1 MVISGFLIS
10 QLPFQFLLLRMLDF
24 NQKGKVFITCK
35 DRSVSYLEHEV
46 RELGFVPTSVIRTG
60 IELQASLEDCMD
72 LNLHLR
78 TASHVLYELKSF
90 YLQNAD
96 DIYRKFKAIP
106 WEEYLDV
113 DGYFS
118 VNSVAENES
127 ITTPLIV
134 NVKVKDAIVDRF
146 RDLKG
151 RRPDS
156 GSDFSGLV
164 IQVYW
169 KETQASVY
177 LNTSGE
183 TLAKH
188 GYRKIPGKAPMME
201 ALAAATIYA
210 TEWNTRVP
218 FINPM
223 CGSGTLAI
231 EAALMATK
239 RYPGLF
245 RDQYAFQHILGYQ
258 EEAFLAK
265 KKKLESKIVEA
276 TEVKII
282 ASDIS
287 LQAISFAM
295 ENAAF
300 AGVDHMI
307 EFQTCDFAETEI
319 PEKPRGVIMF
329 NPEYGERLG
338 ENDEL
343 EGIYKRM
350 GDFMKQKCAG
360 YRGYIFTGNLE
371 LAKKIGL
378 KASRRIEFWNGT
390 IDCRLLKY
398 ELFEGTREPRGGK

>member
-1 MVISGFLIS
+1 
-10 QLPFQFLLLRMLDF
+10 MLDF
-24 NQKGKVFITCK
+24 NTKGKVFITCK
-35 DRSVSYLEHEV
+35 DRSVSYLEQEI
-46 RELGFVPTSVIRTG
+46 RELGFFPVEVRRTG
-60 IELQASLEDCMD
+60 IEILASLEECMD

-78 TASHVLYELKSF
+78 TASHVLYEIKSF
-90 YLQNAD
+90 YLRNAD
-96 DIYRKFKAIP
+96 DIYRRFKAIP
-106 WEEYLDV
+106 WEDYLDV

-146 RDLKG
+146 RELKG

-169 KETQASVY
+169 KETQAIVY

-201 ALAAATIYA
+201 ALAAATIFA

-231 EAALMATK
+231 EAALLASK
-239 RYPGLF
+239 RYPGLY
-245 RDQYAFQHILGYQ
+245 REHYAFQHILGYQ
-258 EEAFLAK
+258 AETFLAK
-265 KKKLESKIVEA
+265 KKKLENKVIHDPGV
-276 TEVKII
+276 TII

-287 LQAISFAM
+287 LQAISFAQ

-307 EFQTCDFAETEI
+307 TFQTGDFAETEI
-319 PEKPRGVIMF
+319 PEKPRGVIFF

-338 ENDEL
+338 DLGEL
-343 EGIYKRM
+343 EETYKRM
-350 GDFMKQKCAG
+350 GDFMKQNCAG
-360 YRGYIFTGNLE
+360 YRGYIFTGNMD
-371 LAKKIGL
+371 LAKKVGR

-398 ELFEGTREPRGGK
+398 DMYAGKGTE

>member
-1 MVISGFLIS
+1 
-10 QLPFQFLLLRMLDF
+10 MLDF

-35 DRSVSYLEHEV
+35 DRSVMYLEQEV
-46 RELGFVPTSVIRTG
+46 RELGFVPKEITRTG
-60 IELQASLEDCMD
+60 LEIVASLEDCMD

-78 TASHVLYELKSF
+78 TASHVLYEIKSF
-90 YLQNAD
+90 YLRSAE
-96 DIYRKFKAIP
+96 DIYRRFKAIP

-118 VNSVAENES
+118 VNSVVENES
-127 ITTPLIV
+127 VTTPLIV

-146 RDLKG
+146 RELKG

-156 GSDFSGLV
+156 GSDFIGAV
-164 IQVYW
+164 FQVFW
-169 KETQASVY
+169 KETQASIY
-177 LNTSGE
+177 INTSGE

-231 EAALMATK
+231 EAALMASK
-239 RYPGLF
+239 RYPGLY
-245 RDQYAFQHILGYQ
+245 RNEYAFQHILGYDP
-258 EEAFLAK
+258 EAFIAK
-265 KKKLESKIVEA
+265 KKKLESKIIQDPGVA
-276 TEVKII
+276 IV

-287 LQAISFAM
+287 LQAISFAR
-295 ENAAF
+295 ENAAY
-300 AGVDHMI
+300 AEVDHLI
-307 EFQTCDFAETEI
+307 DFQVCDFAETEI
-319 PEKPRGVIMF
+319 PERPRGVIMF

-343 EGIYKRM
+343 EVTYKRM

-371 LAKKIGL
+371 LAKKVGL

-398 ELFEGTREPRGGK
+398 EMYEGKRE

>member
-1 MVISGFLIS
+1 
-10 QLPFQFLLLRMLDF
+10 MLDF
-24 NQKGKVFITCK
+24 NERRKVFITCK
-35 DRSVSYLEHEV
+35 DRSVTYLEKEV
-46 RELGFVPTSVIRTG
+46 RELGFVPESVQRTG
-60 IELQASLEDCMD
+60 IELIASMEDCMD

-78 TASHVLYELKSF
+78 TASHVLFEIKSF
-90 YLQNAD
+90 YLRHAD
-96 DIYRKFKAIP
+96 DIYRRVKAIN
-106 WEEYLDV
+106 WEDYLDV

-118 VNSVAENES
+118 INSVVDNES
-127 ITTPLIV
+127 VTTPLIV
-134 NVKVKDAIVDRF
+134 NVKIKDAIVDRF
-146 RDLKG
+146 REKFG

-156 GSDFSGLV
+156 GSEFSGAV
-164 IQVYW
+164 FQMFW
-169 KETQASVY
+169 KDTQATLY
-177 LNTSGE
+177 INTSGD

-201 ALAAATIYA
+201 DLAAATIYA

-239 RYPGLF
+239 RYPGLY
-245 RDQYAFQHILGYQ
+245 RSHYAFMSILGYDESAYQ
-258 EEAFLAK
+258 AK
-265 KKKLESKIVEA
+265 IKKLEAKIVEVP
-276 TEVKII
+276 EVKII

-287 LQAISFAM
+287 LQAISFAK
-295 ENAAF
+295 ENAMT

-307 EFQTCDFAETEI
+307 DFQVCDFAETEI

-338 ENDEL
+338 EETEL
-343 EGIYKRM
+343 EQTYRRI

-371 LAKKIGL
+371 LAKKVGL

-390 IDCRLLKY
+390 FDCRLLKY
-398 ELFEGTREPRGGK
+398 DLYEGKRD

>member
-1 MVISGFLIS
+1 
-10 QLPFQFLLLRMLDF
+10 MLDF
-24 NQKGKVFITCK
+24 NERRKVFVTCK
-35 DRSVSYLEHEV
+35 DRSVSYLEKEI
-46 RELGFVPTSVIRTG
+46 RELGFVPESVQRTG
-60 IELQASLEDCMD
+60 VELIASMEDCMD

-78 TASHVLYELKSF
+78 TASHVLFEIKSF
-90 YLQNAD
+90 YLRHAD
-96 DIYRKFKAIP
+96 DIYRRVKAIS
-106 WEEYLDV
+106 WEDYLDV

-118 VNSVAENES
+118 INSVVDNETV
-127 ITTPLIV
+127 TTPLIV

-146 RDLKG
+146 REKFG

-156 GSDFSGLV
+156 GSEFQGAV
-164 IQVYW
+164 FQMFW
-169 KETQASVY
+169 KGTQATLY
-177 LNTSGE
+177 INTSGE

-201 ALAAATIYA
+201 DLAAATIYA

-239 RYPGLF
+239 RFPGLY
-245 RDQYAFQHILGYQ
+245 RDRYSFMSILGYDENAYQ
-258 EEAFLAK
+258 AK
-265 KKKLESKIVEA
+265 MKKLQNKIMEVP
-276 TEVKII
+276 EVKII

-287 LQAISFAM
+287 LQAISFAK
-295 ENAAF
+295 ENAIT

-307 EFQTCDFAETEI
+307 EFQVCDFADTEI
-319 PEKPRGVIMF
+319 PERPKGVLMF

-338 ENDEL
+338 EETEL
-343 EGIYKRM
+343 ALTYKRM
-350 GDFMKQKCAG
+350 GDFMKQQCAG
-360 YRGYIFTGNLE
+360 YRGYIFTGNME
-371 LAKKIGL
+371 LAKKVGL

-398 ELFEGTREPRGGK
+398 DLYEGKREH

>member
-1 MVISGFLIS
+1 
-10 QLPFQFLLLRMLDF
+10 MLDF

-35 DRSVSYLEHEV
+35 DRSVSYLEQEV

-60 IELQASLEDCMD
+60 LELQASLEDCMD

-96 DIYRKFKAIP
+96 DIYRKFKSIP

-146 RDLKG
+146 RELKG

-169 KETQASVY
+169 KQTQASVY

-231 EAALMATK
+231 EAALMATR

-245 RDQYAFQHILGYQ
+245 RDHYAFQHLLGYQ
-258 EEAFLAK
+258 EEAFFWPKEKTRRKNRGGNRSENHCFRHL
-265 KKKLESKIVEA
+265 
-276 TEVKII
+276 T
-282 ASDIS
+282 ASDI
-287 LQAISFAM
+287 
-295 ENAAF
+295 
-300 AGVDHMI
+300 V
-307 EFQTCDFAETEI
+307 
-319 PEKPRGVIMF
+319 
-329 NPEYGERLG
+329 
-338 ENDEL
+338 
-343 EGIYKRM
+343 
-350 GDFMKQKCAG
+350 CAG
-360 YRGYIFTGNLE
+360 KCGFCRRG
-371 LAKKIGL
+371 
-378 KASRRIEFWNGT
+378 SH
-390 IDCRLLKY
+390 D
-398 ELFEGTREPRGGK
+398 

>member
-1 MVISGFLIS
+1 
-10 QLPFQFLLLRMLDF
+10 MLDF
-24 NQKGKVFITCK
+24 NTKGKVFITCK
-35 DRSVSYLEHEV
+35 DRSVSYLEQEI
-46 RELGFVPTSVIRTG
+46 RELGFFPVEISRTG
-60 IELQASLEDCMD
+60 IEILASLEECMD

-78 TASHVLYELKSF
+78 TASHVLYEIKSF
-90 YLQNAD
+90 YLRNAD
-96 DIYRKFKAIP
+96 DIYRRFKAIP
-106 WEEYLDV
+106 WEDYLDV

-146 RDLKG
+146 RELKG

-169 KETQASVY
+169 KETQAIVY

-201 ALAAATIYA
+201 ALAAATIFA

-231 EAALMATK
+231 EAALIASK
-239 RYPGLF
+239 RYPGLY
-245 RDQYAFQHILGYQ
+245 REDYAFQHILGYTPDS
-258 EEAFLAK
+258 FLAK
-265 KKKLESKIVEA
+265 KKKLENKIIHDPGVR
-276 TEVKII
+276 II

-287 LQAISFAM
+287 LQAISFAQ

-307 EFQTCDFAETEI
+307 TFQTGDFAETEI

-338 ENDEL
+338 ELGEL
-343 EGIYKRM
+343 EETYKRM

-360 YRGYIFTGNLE
+360 YRGYIFTGNMD
-371 LAKKIGL
+371 LAKKVGL

-398 ELFEGTREPRGGK
+398 DMYAGKGSE

>member
-1 MVISGFLIS
+1 
-10 QLPFQFLLLRMLDF
+10 LR
-24 NQKGKVFITCK
+24 
-35 DRSVSYLEHEV
+35 
-46 RELGFVPTSVIRTG
+46 
-60 IELQASLEDCMD
+60 
-72 LNLHLR
+72 
-78 TASHVLYELKSF
+78 
-90 YLQNAD
+90 NAD
-96 DIYRKFKAIP
+96 DIYRRFKAIP
-106 WEEYLDV
+106 WEDYLDV

-118 VNSVAENES
+118 VNSVADNES

-146 RDLKG
+146 RELKG

-169 KETQASVY
+169 KETQAIVY

-210 TEWNTRVP
+210 SEWNTRVP

-231 EAALMATK
+231 EAALMASK
-239 RYPGLF
+239 RYPGLY
-245 RDQYAFQHILGYQ
+245 RDHYSFQHILGYD
-258 EEAFLAK
+258 EETFQAK
-265 KKKLESKIVEA
+265 KRKLEHKIIA
-276 TEVKII
+276 NPGVKII

-287 LQAISFAM
+287 LQAITFAR

-300 AGVDHMI
+300 AGVEDLI
-307 EFQTCDFAETEI
+307 DFQTGDFAETEV
-319 PEKPRGVIMF
+319 PEKPRGVILF

-338 ENDEL
+338 DLTEL
-343 EGIYKRM
+343 EETYKRM

-360 YRGYIFTGNLE
+360 YRGYIFTGNLD
-371 LAKKIGL
+371 LAKKVGL

-390 IDCRLLKY
+390 IDCRLMKY
-398 ELFEGTREPRGGK
+398 DLYAGKGTE

>member
-1 MVISGFLIS
+1 
-10 QLPFQFLLLRMLDF
+10 MLDF
-24 NQKGKVFITCK
+24 NERRKVFITCK
-35 DRSVSYLEHEV
+35 DRSVTYLEKEV
-46 RELGFVPTSVIRTG
+46 RELGFVPESVQRTG
-60 IELQASLEDCMD
+60 IELIASMEDCMD

-78 TASHVLYELKSF
+78 TASHILFEIKSF
-90 YLQNAD
+90 YLRHAD
-96 DIYRKFKAIP
+96 DIYRRVKAIN
-106 WEEYLDV
+106 WEDYLDV

-118 VNSVAENES
+118 INSVADNES
-127 ITTPLIV
+127 VTTPLIV
-134 NVKVKDAIVDRF
+134 NVKIKDAIVDRF
-146 RDLKG
+146 REKFG

-156 GSDFSGLV
+156 GSEFSGAV
-164 IQVYW
+164 FQMFW
-169 KETQASVY
+169 KDTQATLY
-177 LNTSGE
+177 INTSGD

-201 ALAAATIYA
+201 DLAAATIYA

-239 RYPGLF
+239 RYPGLY
-245 RDQYAFQHILGYQ
+245 RSHYAFMSILGYDESAYQ
-258 EEAFLAK
+258 AK
-265 KKKLESKIVEA
+265 IKKLEAKIVEVP
-276 TEVKII
+276 EVKII

-287 LQAISFAM
+287 LQAISFAK
-295 ENAAF
+295 ENAMT

-307 EFQTCDFAETEI
+307 DFQVCDFAETEI

-338 ENDEL
+338 EETEL
-343 EGIYKRM
+343 EQTYRRI

-371 LAKKIGL
+371 LAKKVGL

-398 ELFEGTREPRGGK
+398 DLYEGKRD

>member
-1 MVISGFLIS
+1 
-10 QLPFQFLLLRMLDF
+10 MLDF
-24 NQKGKVFITCK
+24 NERRKVFITCK
-35 DRSVSYLEHEV
+35 DRSVTYLEKEV
-46 RELGFVPTSVIRTG
+46 RELGFVPESVQRTG
-60 IELQASLEDCMD
+60 IELIASMEDCMD

-78 TASHVLYELKSF
+78 TASHVLFEIKSF
-90 YLQNAD
+90 YLRHAD
-96 DIYRKFKAIP
+96 DIYRRVKAIT
-106 WEEYLDV
+106 WEDYLDV

-118 VNSVAENES
+118 INSVADNES
-127 ITTPLIV
+127 VTTPLIV
-134 NVKVKDAIVDRF
+134 NVKIKDAIVDRF
-146 RDLKG
+146 REKFG

-156 GSDFSGLV
+156 GSEFSGAV
-164 IQVYW
+164 FQMFW
-169 KETQASVY
+169 KDTQATLY
-177 LNTSGE
+177 INTSGD

-201 ALAAATIYA
+201 DLAAATIYA

-239 RYPGLF
+239 RFPGLY
-245 RDQYAFQHILGYQ
+245 RSHYAFMSILGYDESAYQ
-258 EEAFLAK
+258 AK
-265 KKKLESKIVEA
+265 IKKLEAKIVEVP
-276 TEVKII
+276 EVKII

-287 LQAISFAM
+287 LQAISFAK
-295 ENAAF
+295 ENAMT

-307 EFQTCDFAETEI
+307 DFQVCDFAETEI

-338 ENDEL
+338 EETEL
-343 EGIYKRM
+343 EQTYRRI

-371 LAKKIGL
+371 LAKKVGL

-398 ELFEGTREPRGGK
+398 DLYEGKRD

>member
-1 MVISGFLIS
+1 
-10 QLPFQFLLLRMLDF
+10 MLDF
-24 NQKGKVFITCK
+24 NKKGKVFITCK
-35 DRSVSYLEHEV
+35 DRSISYLEKEV
-46 RELGFVPTSVIRTG
+46 RELGFVPESITRTG
-60 IELQASLEDCMD
+60 LELRASLEDCMD
-72 LNLHLR
+72 LNLYLR
-78 TASHVLYELKSF
+78 TASHVLYEIRSF

-96 DIYRKFKAIP
+96 DIYRRIKAIP

-134 NVKVKDAIVDRF
+134 NLKIKDAIVDRF

-156 GSDFSGLV
+156 GSDFDGLV
-164 IQVYW
+164 FQMYW
-169 KETQASVY
+169 KETQATLY
-177 LNTSGE
+177 INTSGE

-231 EAALMATK
+231 EAALMATN
-239 RYPGLF
+239 RYPGLY
-245 RDQYAFQHILGYQ
+245 RDHYSFQHILGYQ
-258 EEAFLAK
+258 EEAYIAK
-265 KKKLESKIVEA
+265 RKKLESKIIE
-276 TEVKII
+276 TPEVKIV

-287 LQAISFAM
+287 LQAISFAR
-295 ENAAF
+295 ENAVF
-300 AGVDHMI
+300 ADVEHMI
-307 EFQTCDFAETEI
+307 DFQVCDFEETEI

-338 ENDEL
+338 ENEEL
-343 EGIYKRM
+343 ELTYKRM

-360 YRGYIFTGNLE
+360 YRGYIFTGNME
-371 LAKKIGL
+371 LAKKVGL
-378 KASRRIEFWNGT
+378 KASRRMEFWNGT
-390 IDCRLLKY
+390 IDCRLLRYDMY
-398 ELFEGTREPRGGK
+398 EGKKVE

>member
-1 MVISGFLIS
+1 
-10 QLPFQFLLLRMLDF
+10 MLDF
-24 NQKGKVFITCK
+24 NTKGKVFITCK
-35 DRSVSYLEHEV
+35 DRSVSYLEQEI
-46 RELGFVPTSVIRTG
+46 RELGFFPVEISRTG
-60 IELQASLEDCMD
+60 IEILASLEECID

-78 TASHVLYELKSF
+78 TASHVLYEIKSF
-90 YLQNAD
+90 YLRNAD
-96 DIYRKFKAIP
+96 DIYRRFKAIP
-106 WEEYLDV
+106 WEDYLDV

-169 KETQASVY
+169 KETQAIVY

-201 ALAAATIYA
+201 ALAAATIFA
-210 TEWNTRVP
+210 SEWNTRVP

-231 EAALMATK
+231 EAALIASK
-239 RYPGLF
+239 RYPGLY
-245 RDQYAFQHILGYQ
+245 REHYAFQHILGYKA
-258 EEAFLAK
+258 ETFLAK
-265 KKKLESKIVEA
+265 KKKLENKVIHDPG
-276 TEVKII
+276 VKII

-287 LQAISFAM
+287 VQAISFIQ

-307 EFQTCDFAETEI
+307 TFQTGDFAETEI
-319 PEKPRGVIMF
+319 PEKPRGVIFF

-338 ENDEL
+338 DLGEL
-343 EGIYKRM
+343 EETYKRM

-360 YRGYIFTGNLE
+360 YRGYIFTGNMD
-371 LAKKIGL
+371 LAKKVGL

-398 ELFEGTREPRGGK
+398 DLYEGKGASV

>member
-1 MVISGFLIS
+1 
-10 QLPFQFLLLRMLDF
+10 MLDF
-24 NQKGKVFITCK
+24 NERRKVFVTCK
-35 DRSVSYLEHEV
+35 DRSVSYLEKEI
-46 RELGFVPTSVIRTG
+46 RELGFVPESVQRTG
-60 IELQASLEDCMD
+60 VELIASMEDCMD

-78 TASHVLYELKSF
+78 TASHVLFEIKSF
-90 YLQNAD
+90 YLRHAD
-96 DIYRKFKAIP
+96 DIYRRVKAIS
-106 WEEYLDV
+106 WEDYLDV

-118 VNSVAENES
+118 INSVVDNETV
-127 ITTPLIV
+127 TTPLIV

-146 RDLKG
+146 REKFG

-156 GSDFSGLV
+156 GSEFQGAV
-164 IQVYW
+164 FQMFW
-169 KETQASVY
+169 KGTQATLY
-177 LNTSGE
+177 INTSGE

-201 ALAAATIYA
+201 DLAAATIYA

-239 RYPGLF
+239 RFPGLY
-245 RDQYAFQHILGYQ
+245 RDHYSFMSILGYD
-258 EEAFLAK
+258 ENAYHAK
-265 KKKLESKIVEA
+265 IKKLNNKIMEVP
-276 TEVKII
+276 EVKII

-287 LQAISFAM
+287 LQAISFAK
-295 ENAAF
+295 ENAIT

-307 EFQTCDFAETEI
+307 EFQVCDFADTEI
-319 PEKPRGVIMF
+319 PERPRGVIMF

-338 ENDEL
+338 EETEL
-343 EGIYKRM
+343 ALTYKRM
-350 GDFMKQKCAG
+350 GDFMKQQCAG
-360 YRGYIFTGNLE
+360 YRGYIFTGNME
-371 LAKKIGL
+371 LAKKVGL

-398 ELFEGTREPRGGK
+398 DLYEGKREE

>member
-1 MVISGFLIS
+1 
-10 QLPFQFLLLRMLDF
+10 MLDF
-24 NQKGKVFITCK
+24 NERRKVFITCK
-35 DRSVSYLEHEV
+35 DRSVTYLEKEV
-46 RELGFVPTSVIRTG
+46 RELGFVPESVQRTG
-60 IELQASLEDCMD
+60 IELIASMEDCMD
-72 LNLHLR
+72 LNLYLR
-78 TASHVLYELKSF
+78 TASHVLFEIKSF
-90 YLQNAD
+90 YLRHAD
-96 DIYRKFKAIP
+96 DIYRRVKAIT
-106 WEEYLDV
+106 WEDYLDV

-118 VNSVAENES
+118 INSVADNES
-127 ITTPLIV
+127 VTTPLIV
-134 NVKVKDAIVDRF
+134 NVKIKDAIVDRF
-146 RDLKG
+146 REKFG

-156 GSDFSGLV
+156 GSEFSGAV
-164 IQVYW
+164 FQMFW
-169 KETQASVY
+169 KDTQATLY
-177 LNTSGE
+177 INTSGD

-201 ALAAATIYA
+201 DLAAATIYA

-239 RYPGLF
+239 RFPGLY
-245 RDQYAFQHILGYQ
+245 RSHYAFMSILGYDESAYQ
-258 EEAFLAK
+258 AK
-265 KKKLESKIVEA
+265 IKKLEAKIVEVP
-276 TEVKII
+276 EVKII

-287 LQAISFAM
+287 LQAISFAK
-295 ENAAF
+295 ENAMT

-307 EFQTCDFAETEI
+307 DFQVCDFAETEI

-338 ENDEL
+338 EETEL
-343 EGIYKRM
+343 EQTYRRI

-371 LAKKIGL
+371 LAKKVGL

-398 ELFEGTREPRGGK
+398 DLYEGKRD

>member
-1 MVISGFLIS
+1 
-10 QLPFQFLLLRMLDF
+10 MLDF
-24 NQKGKVFITCK
+24 NTKGKVFITCK
-35 DRSVSYLEHEV
+35 DRSVGYLEQEI
-46 RELGFVPTSVIRTG
+46 RELGFFPVEISRTG
-60 IELQASLEDCMD
+60 IEILASLEECMD

-78 TASHVLYELKSF
+78 TASHVLYEIKSF
-90 YLQNAD
+90 YLRNAD
-96 DIYRKFKAIP
+96 DIYRRFKAIP
-106 WEEYLDV
+106 WEDYLDV

-146 RDLKG
+146 RELKG

-169 KETQASVY
+169 KETQAIVY

-201 ALAAATIYA
+201 ALAAAAIYA
-210 TEWNTRVP
+210 SEWNTRVP

-231 EAALMATK
+231 EAALMASK
-239 RYPGLF
+239 RYPGLY
-245 RDQYAFQHILGYQ
+245 RDHYSFQHILGYN
-258 EEAFLAK
+258 EETFQAK
-265 KKKLESKIVEA
+265 KRKLEHKIIA
-276 TEVKII
+276 NPGVKII

-287 LQAISFAM
+287 LQAITFAR

-300 AGVDHMI
+300 AGVEVLI
-307 EFQTCDFAETEI
+307 EFQTGDFAETEI
-319 PEKPRGVIMF
+319 PEKPKGVILF

-338 ENDEL
+338 DLTEL
-343 EGIYKRM
+343 EETYKRM

-360 YRGYIFTGNLE
+360 YRGYIFTGNLD
-371 LAKKIGL
+371 LAKKVGL

-398 ELFEGTREPRGGK
+398 DLYAGKGTE

>member
-1 MVISGFLIS
+1 
-10 QLPFQFLLLRMLDF
+10 MLDF

-35 DRSVSYLEHEV
+35 DRSVSYLEQEV
-46 RELGFVPTSVIRTG
+46 RELGFVPKEVTRTG
-60 IELQASLEDCMD
+60 IELIASLEDCMD

-90 YLQNAD
+90 YLRNAD
-96 DIYRKFKAIP
+96 DIYRRFKSIP

-127 ITTPLIV
+127 VTTPLIV

-146 RDLKG
+146 RELKG

-156 GSDFSGLV
+156 GSDFDGLV

-169 KETQASVY
+169 KETQATVY

-239 RYPGLF
+239 RYPGLY
-245 RDQYAFQHILGYQ
+245 RDHYSFQHILGYNP
-258 EEAFLAK
+258 EAFLAK

-287 LQAISFAM
+287 LQAISFAK
-295 ENAAF
+295 ENAAT

-307 EFQTCDFAETEI
+307 EFQVCDFAETEI
-319 PEKPRGVIMF
+319 PERPKGVIMF

-338 ENDEL
+338 DLTEL
-343 EGIYKRM
+343 EQTYKRV

-360 YRGYIFTGNLE
+360 YRGYIFTGNMD
-371 LAKKIGL
+371 LAKKVGL

-398 ELFEGTREPRGGK
+398 ELFEGSRESR

>member
-1 MVISGFLIS
+1 
-10 QLPFQFLLLRMLDF
+10 MLDF

-35 DRSVSYLEHEV
+35 DRSVSYLELEI
-46 RELGFVPTSVIRTG
+46 RELGYVPNEVTRTG
-60 IELQASLEDCMD
+60 IEITASMEECMD

-78 TASHVLYELKSF
+78 TASQVLYEIKSF
-90 YLQNAD
+90 YLRSAE
-96 DIYRKFKAIP
+96 DIYRRFKAIS
-106 WEEYLDV
+106 WEDYLDV

-118 VNSVAENES
+118 VHSVVENES
-127 ITTPLIV
+127 VTTPLIV

-156 GSDFSGLV
+156 GSDFTGLV
-164 IQVYW
+164 FQVYW

-201 ALAAATIYA
+201 ALAASTIFA

-231 EAALMATK
+231 EAALLATK
-239 RYPGLF
+239 RYPGLY
-245 RDQYAFQHILGYQ
+245 RDHYAFQHILGYDEQ
-258 EEAFLAK
+258 AFLAK

-287 LQAISFAM
+287 LQAISFAR
-295 ENAAF
+295 ENAAY
-300 AGVDHMI
+300 AGVEHMI
-307 EFQTCDFAETEI
+307 EFQVCDFAETEI
-319 PEKPRGVIMF
+319 PEKPRGVIFF

-343 EGIYKRM
+343 EVTYKRM

-371 LAKKIGL
+371 LAKKVGL
-378 KASRRIEFWNGT
+378 KASRRMEFWNGT

-398 ELFEGTREPRGGK
+398 DLYEGKRE

>member
-1 MVISGFLIS
+1 
-10 QLPFQFLLLRMLDF
+10 MLDF
-24 NQKGKVFITCK
+24 NKKGKVFITCK
-35 DRSVSYLEHEV
+35 DRSISYLEKEV
-46 RELGFVPTSVIRTG
+46 RELGFVPESITRTG
-60 IELQASLEDCMD
+60 LELRASLEDCMD
-72 LNLHLR
+72 LNLYLR
-78 TASHVLYELKSF
+78 TASHVLYEIRSF

-96 DIYRKFKAIP
+96 DIYRRIKAIP

-134 NVKVKDAIVDRF
+134 NLKIKDAIVDRF

-156 GSDFSGLV
+156 GSDFDGLV
-164 IQVYW
+164 FQMYW
-169 KETQASVY
+169 KETQATLY
-177 LNTSGE
+177 INTSGE

-231 EAALMATK
+231 EAALMATN
-239 RYPGLF
+239 RYPGLY
-245 RDQYAFQHILGYQ
+245 RDHYSFQHILGYQ
-258 EEAFLAK
+258 EEAYLAK
-265 KKKLESKIVEA
+265 RKKLESKIIE
-276 TEVKII
+276 TPEVKIV

-287 LQAISFAM
+287 LQAISFAR
-295 ENAAF
+295 ENAVF
-300 AGVDHMI
+300 ADVEHMI
-307 EFQTCDFAETEI
+307 DFQVCDFEETEI

-338 ENDEL
+338 ENEEL
-343 EGIYKRM
+343 ELTYERM

-360 YRGYIFTGNLE
+360 YRGYIFTGNME
-371 LAKKIGL
+371 LAKKVGL
-378 KASRRIEFWNGT
+378 KASRRMEFWNGT
-390 IDCRLLKY
+390 IDCRLLRYDMY
-398 ELFEGTREPRGGK
+398 EGKKVE

>member
-1 MVISGFLIS
+1 MVFYGLFSGNY
-10 QLPFQFLLLRMLDF
+10 QVTCLLLRMIDF
-24 NQKGKVFITCK
+24 NLKGKVFITCK
-35 DRSVSYLEHEV
+35 DRSVSYLEKEV
-46 RELGFVPTSVIRTG
+46 RELGFVPTAVIRTG
-60 IELQASLEDCMD
+60 IELRASLEDCMD

-78 TASHVLYELKSF
+78 TASHVLYEIKSF
-90 YLQNAD
+90 YLQNAE
-96 DIYRKFKAIP
+96 DIYRKFKSIA

-146 RDLKG
+146 REQKG

-156 GSDFSGLV
+156 GSDFDGLV

-177 LNTSGE
+177 INTSGE

-245 RDQYAFQHILGYQ
+245 RDHYSFQHVLGYS

-287 LQAISFAM
+287 LQAISFAK
-295 ENAAF
+295 ENAVF

-338 ENDEL
+338 EDEEL
-343 EGIYKRM
+343 ELTYKRM

-371 LAKKIGL
+371 LAKKVGL

-398 ELFEGTREPRGGK
+398 ELFEGSRER

>member
-1 MVISGFLIS
+1 MDGFFFGYSLS
-10 QLPFQFLLLRMLDF
+10 CFVLLCMLDF
-24 NQKGKVFITCK
+24 NTKGKVFITCK
-35 DRSVSYLEHEV
+35 DRSVSYLEQEI
-46 RELGFVPTSVIRTG
+46 RELGFFPVEISRTG
-60 IELQASLEDCMD
+60 IEILASLEECMD

-78 TASHVLYELKSF
+78 TASHVLYEIKSF
-90 YLQNAD
+90 YLRNAD
-96 DIYRKFKAIP
+96 DIYRRFKAIP
-106 WEEYLDV
+106 WEDYLDV

-146 RDLKG
+146 RELKG

-169 KETQASVY
+169 KETQAIVY

-201 ALAAATIYA
+201 ALAAATIFA

-231 EAALMATK
+231 EAALIASK
-239 RYPGLF
+239 RYPGLY
-245 RDQYAFQHILGYQ
+245 REDYAFQHILGYTPDS
-258 EEAFLAK
+258 FLAK
-265 KKKLESKIVEA
+265 KKKLENKIIHDPGVR
-276 TEVKII
+276 II

-287 LQAISFAM
+287 LQAISFAQ

-300 AGVDHMI
+300 AGVDHI
-307 EFQTCDFAETEI
+307 ITFQTGDFAETEI

-338 ENDEL
+338 ELGEL
-343 EGIYKRM
+343 EETYKRM

-360 YRGYIFTGNLE
+360 YRGYIFTGNMD
-371 LAKKIGL
+371 LAKKVGL

-398 ELFEGTREPRGGK
+398 DMYAGKGSE

>member
-1 MVISGFLIS
+1 
-10 QLPFQFLLLRMLDF
+10 MLDF
-24 NQKGKVFITCK
+24 NTKGKVFITCK
-35 DRSVSYLEHEV
+35 DRSVSYLEQEI
-46 RELGFVPTSVIRTG
+46 RELGFFPVEISRTG
-60 IELQASLEDCMD
+60 IEILASLEECMD

-78 TASHVLYELKSF
+78 TASHVLYEIKSF
-90 YLQNAD
+90 YLRNAD
-96 DIYRKFKAIP
+96 DIYRRFKAIP

-146 RDLKG
+146 RELKG

-169 KETQASVY
+169 KETQAIVY

-210 TEWNTRVP
+210 SEWNTRVP

-231 EAALMATK
+231 EAALMASK
-239 RYPGLF
+239 RYPGLY
-245 RDQYAFQHILGYQ
+245 RDHYSFQHILGYD
-258 EEAFLAK
+258 EETFQAK
-265 KKKLESKIVEA
+265 KRKLENKIISNPG
-276 TEVKII
+276 VKII

-287 LQAISFAM
+287 LQAITFAR

-300 AGVDHMI
+300 AGVEDLI
-307 EFQTCDFAETEI
+307 DFQTGDFAETEI

-338 ENDEL
+338 DLTEL
-343 EGIYKRM
+343 EETYKRM

-360 YRGYIFTGNLE
+360 YRGYIFTGNLD
-371 LAKKIGL
+371 LAKKVGL

-398 ELFEGTREPRGGK
+398 DMYAGKGTE

>member
-1 MVISGFLIS
+1 
-10 QLPFQFLLLRMLDF
+10 MLDF

-35 DRSVSYLEHEV
+35 DRSVSYLEQEI
-46 RELGFVPTSVIRTG
+46 RELGFVPKEVTRTG
-60 IELQASLEDCMD
+60 IELVGSLEDCMD

-78 TASHVLYELKSF
+78 TASQVLYEIKSF
-90 YLQNAD
+90 YLRSAE
-96 DIYRKFKAIP
+96 DIYRRFKAIP

-118 VNSVAENES
+118 VNSVVENES
-127 ITTPLIV
+127 VTTPLIV

-146 RDLKG
+146 RDQFG

-156 GSDFSGLV
+156 GSDFIGLV
-164 IQVYW
+164 FQVYW

-177 LNTSGE
+177 INTSGE

-201 ALAAATIYA
+201 ALAASTIFA

-223 CGSGTLAI
+223 CGSGTVAI
-231 EAALMATK
+231 EAALLASK
-239 RYPGLF
+239 RYPGLY
-245 RDQYAFQHILGYQ
+245 RDTYSFQFILGYQ
-258 EEAFLAK
+258 PEAFLAK
-265 KKKLESKIVEA
+265 KKKLENKIIHDPG
-276 TEVKII
+276 VKII

-287 LQAISFAM
+287 LQAISFAR

-300 AGVDHMI
+300 AGVEHMI
-307 EFQTCDFAETEI
+307 DFQVCDFAETEI
-319 PEKPRGVIMF
+319 PEKPRGVIFF

-343 EGIYKRM
+343 EVTYKRM

-371 LAKKIGL
+371 LAKKVGL
-378 KASRRIEFWNGT
+378 KASRRMEFWNGT

-398 ELFEGTREPRGGK
+398 DLYEGKREA

>member
-1 MVISGFLIS
+1 
-10 QLPFQFLLLRMLDF
+10 MLDF
-24 NQKGKVFITCK
+24 NTKGKVFITCK
-35 DRSVSYLEHEV
+35 DRSVSYLEQEI
-46 RELGFVPTSVIRTG
+46 RELGFFPVEVRRTG
-60 IELQASLEDCMD
+60 IEILASLEECMD

-78 TASHVLYELKSF
+78 TASHVLYEIKSF
-90 YLQNAD
+90 YLRNAD
-96 DIYRKFKAIP
+96 DIYRRFKAIP
-106 WEEYLDV
+106 WEDYLDV

-146 RDLKG
+146 RELKG

-169 KETQASVY
+169 KETQAIVY

-201 ALAAATIYA
+201 ALAAATIFA

-231 EAALMATK
+231 EAALIASK
-239 RYPGLF
+239 RYPGLY
-245 RDQYAFQHILGYQ
+245 REHYAFQHILGYQ
-258 EEAFLAK
+258 AETFLAK
-265 KKKLESKIVEA
+265 KKKLENKVIHDPGV
-276 TEVKII
+276 TII

-287 LQAISFAM
+287 LQAISFAQ

-307 EFQTCDFAETEI
+307 TFQTGDFAETEI
-319 PEKPRGVIMF
+319 QEKPRGVIFF

-338 ENDEL
+338 DLGEL
-343 EGIYKRM
+343 EETYKRM
-350 GDFMKQKCAG
+350 GDFMKQNCAG
-360 YRGYIFTGNLE
+360 YRGYIFTGNMD
-371 LAKKIGL
+371 LAKKVGL

-398 ELFEGTREPRGGK
+398 DMYAGKGTE

>member
-1 MVISGFLIS
+1 
-10 QLPFQFLLLRMLDF
+10 MLDF
-24 NQKGKVFITCK
+24 NTKGKVFITCK
-35 DRSVSYLEHEV
+35 DRSVTYLEQEV
-46 RELGFVPTSVIRTG
+46 RGLGFIPVSVTRTG
-60 IELQASLEDCMD
+60 LEVLASLEECMD

-78 TASHVLYELKSF
+78 TASHVLYEIKSF
-90 YLQNAD
+90 YLRNAD
-96 DIYRKFKAIP
+96 DIYRRFKAIP
-106 WEEYLDV
+106 WEDYLDV

-146 RDLKG
+146 RELKG

-169 KETQASVY
+169 KETQAIVY

-201 ALAAATIYA
+201 ALAAATIFA

-231 EAALMATK
+231 EAALIASK
-239 RYPGLF
+239 RYPGLY
-245 RDQYAFQHILGYQ
+245 RDNYAFQHILGYTPDS
-258 EEAFLAK
+258 FLAK
-265 KKKLESKIVEA
+265 KQKLENKIIHDPGVR
-276 TEVKII
+276 II

-287 LQAISFAM
+287 LQAISFAQ

-307 EFQTCDFAETEI
+307 TFQTGDFAETEI

-338 ENDEL
+338 ELGEL
-343 EGIYKRM
+343 EETYKRM

-360 YRGYIFTGNLE
+360 YRGYIFTGNMD
-371 LAKKIGL
+371 LAKKVGL

-398 ELFEGTREPRGGK
+398 DMYAGKGSE